1 MEHAPMMDLVPAT
14 TRVFL
19 FHSYNAAADPSTAM
33 NAVNEWL
40 ARDRSVGK
48 YPNVRVKDITVTSDG
63 QGGVYTLVVVDLG
76 VTPEAVGA

>member
-1 MEHAPMMDLVPAT
+1 MMDLVPAT

-40 ARDRSVGK
+40 ARDRSAGK
-48 YPNVRVKDITVTSDG
+48 YPNVIVKNISITSDG
-63 QGGVYTLVVVDLG
+63 QGGVFTLVTVDLG
-76 VTPEAVGA
+76 VAAEGA

>member
-1 MEHAPMMDLVPAT
+1 MKDLVPAT

-40 ARDRSVGK
+40 ARDRTTGK
-48 YPNVRVKDITVTSDG
+48 YPNVTVKDISITSDG
-63 QGGVYTLVVVDLG
+63 QGGVFTLVVVDLG
-76 VTPEAVGA
+76 VAADA